1 MIARGRLPSGVRMKR
16 IEGGDRLMRIR
27 WVALGI
33 MAGVLLTVLAFYSW
47 RNFTH
52 EAPVRTLDPSAVVRE
67 IQRLNELVS
76 VKYTVQK
83 VVGLEEKKVPLG
95 SEKILLFVQAEVLA
109 GIDLSML
116 APGDVRLLSNQRMH
130 VTLPPPKIV
139 HIVIDD
145 KQTKVWD
152 RQITWWTP
160 WVPFNPDLERQA
172 RLAAR
177 DEIEK
182 TALEMGILDQ
192 ARRNAEVSIRSLL
205 ETFGVKA
212 VTVGAT

>member
-1 MIARGRLPSGVRMKR
+1 VTDAGSPRSSLRKQSPIKW
-16 IEGGDRLMRIR
+16 I
-27 WVALGI
+27 ALGLVSG
-33 MAGVLLTVLAFYSW
+33 ALLATLTFFAS
-47 RNFTH
+47 RKFTH
-52 EAPVRTLDPSAVVRE
+52 DGSFSTLDSPSVVRE

-76 VKYTVQK
+76 VKYTIQR
-83 VVGLEEKKVPLG
+83 VVGLEEQKVPLG
-95 SEKILLFVQAEVLA
+95 SEKLLLIVQAEVLA
-109 GIDLSML
+109 GIDLSTL
-116 APGDVRLLSNQRMH
+116 KPGDVKTLPGNAIY

-152 RQITWWTP
+152 RRITWWTP

-177 DEIEK
+177 NEIEK
-182 TALEMGILDQ
+182 AALEMGILDQ

-205 ETFGVKA
+205 ETLGVKT
-212 VTVGAT
+212 VTVGSS